1 MRPIPVLTAI
11 VVCVSLYL
19 LVMQRDA
26 LFAFATDGTVPSL
39 EQLADPE
46 AAQAQADDAASVP
59 ADADTTPAPTE
70 TPVGVIARKSD
81 ARVIDSAV
89 ILRGETRAARQVEMR
104 AETGGQVISEPLRK
118 GAFVEQDQVL
128 CEIDPGTRLATLAEA
143 EARLA
148 EARTRAPEASA
159 RLSQA
164 EAQLREAQLN
174 QTAASR
180 LSQDGFASQTRL
192 AATEAQVSTAQAAV
206 ESARAGLEAAKTGV
220 QSAESAIAAAK
231 KEIDRLTITAPFA
244 GLLETDT
251 AEIGSLMQAGSLCAT
266 VIQLDPIILAGYIP
280 ETDIGRVE
288 PGAMAGARLTGG
300 RELRGRVT
308 FLSRQADPATR
319 TFLVEVEVPNPDLS
333 VRDGQTAEILIQ
345 ADGKN
350 AHLLPQSAL
359 TLNDDGAL
367 GVRIV
372 GDDNRVAFAPLT
384 MVRDT
389 TEGVWVNGLPDTA
402 NVITVG
408 QEYVREG
415 VLVSPTYKEADQ

>member
-39 EQLADPE
+39 EQLSDPG
-46 AAQAQADDAASVP
+46 AAQAQA
-59 ADADTTPAPTE
+59 ADATAAATAAPAPE
-70 TPVGVIARKSD
+70 NGEKPVAVIARRSE

-89 ILRGETRAARQVEMR
+89 ILRGETRAVRQVEVR
-104 AETGGQVISEPLRK
+104 AETGGQVISDPLRK
-118 GAFVEQDQVL
+118 GNFVEKGQIL
-128 CEIDPGTRLATLAEA
+128 CEIDPGTRPSTLAEA
-143 EARLA
+143 QARLA
-148 EARTRAPEASA
+148 EAHTRAPEARA
-159 RLSQA
+159 RLAQA

-174 QTAASR
+174 QTAAAR

-192 AATEAQVSTAQAAV
+192 AATEAQVSSAEAAV
-206 ESARAGLEAAKTGV
+206 ESARAGLEAASSGV
-220 QSAESAIAAAK
+220 QSAESAIAAAQK
-231 KEIDRLTITAPFA
+231 DIERLTITAPFD

-280 ETDIGRVE
+280 ETDIDRVE
-288 PGAMAGARLTGG
+288 LGAMAGARLTGG
-300 RELRGRVT
+300 RELQGRVT

-319 TFLVEVEVPNPDLS
+319 TFLVEVEVSNSDQS

-345 ADGKN
+345 ADGKD

-359 TLNDDGAL
+359 TLNDNGAL

-372 GDDNRVAFAPLT
+372 GADNRVEFMPLT
-384 MVRDT
+384 LVRDT
-389 TEGVWVNGLPDTA
+389 AEGVWVNGLPETA
-402 NVITVG
+402 NVITIG

-415 VLVSPTYKEADQ
+415 VLVAPTFKEADQ